1 MADWKGAGK
10 SVALFFDRCGWELLS
25 DGAVAADLFCHLSYS
40 FGLHDENETQL
51 ETSLHQQLKDLY
63 STASSVQEDWV
74 GDYRIDVR
82 RGRRLIEIQTS
93 SLGAIRDKIRALL
106 ERHPVTVVKPI
117 VARKMLLIKDRPLGP
132 VTARRWSPKRCNWLD
147 LFDALTHF
155 TTVFPHPNLTLDVP
169 LIEIEETR
177 FPRKARRFWHRAYR
191 IEDQRLL
198 QVVDHRTVRTA
209 EDLVQLLAV
218 TLPAAFDT
226 KDLADALST
235 RRWMAQKVA
244 YCLRQTGGIAIE
256 GKRGNAWLYRVANQV
271 VRSKPIRKPST
282 PKSRKEK
289 GGHQA
294 A

>member
-1 MADWKGAGK
+1 M
-10 SVALFFDRCGWELLS
+10 
-25 DGAVAADLFCHLSYS
+25 
-40 FGLHDENETQL
+40 

-63 STASSVQEDWV
+63 STPSSVQEDWV

-82 RGRRLIEIQTS
+82 RGRRMIEIQTS
-93 SLGAIRDKIRALL
+93 SLGAIRDKIRVLL

-117 VARKMLLIKDRPLGP
+117 IARKMLLVKDRSLGP
-132 VTARRWSPKRCNWLD
+132 VRTRRWSPKRCGWID
-147 LFDALTHF
+147 LFEALTHF

-177 FPRKARRFWHRAYR
+177 FPRKTRRFWHRAYR

-198 QVVDHRTVRTA
+198 QVVDRRTVRTA
-209 EDLVQLLAV
+209 DDLLRLLDV
-218 TLPAAFDT
+218 TLPESFDT
-226 KDLADALST
+226 KDLAEALST

-256 GKRGNAWLYRVANQV
+256 GKRGKAILYRVAG
-271 VRSKPIRKPST
+271 SKPVRKRSSR
-282 PKSRKEK
+282 KGQGRKEK